1 MSSNTTRSSIP
12 KNESNT
18 SSVLG
23 KRKYDEMSNTFTV
36 FKLPKFDIKKLNSE
50 DYKEYINEILIEYN
64 ELLTQ
69 QLN

>member
-1 MSSNTTRSSIP
+1 MSSTTTSSSIP
-12 KNESNT
+12 KNESNN

-23 KRKYDEMSNTFTV
+23 KRKYDEMSNIFSV
-36 FKLPKFDIKKLNSE
+36 VKLPKFDIRKLNSE
-50 DYKEYINEILIEYN
+50 DYKEYINEIIIEYN